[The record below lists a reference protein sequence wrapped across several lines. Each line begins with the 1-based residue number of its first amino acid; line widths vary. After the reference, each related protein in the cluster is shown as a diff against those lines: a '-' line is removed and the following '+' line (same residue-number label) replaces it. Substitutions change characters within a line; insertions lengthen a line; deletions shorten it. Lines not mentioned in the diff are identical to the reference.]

1 MTKTKFIN
9 NHINKL
15 SMKHNLRITLLLLFL
30 FVASQVTGL
39 FLISR
44 DAEIGEEITPDNK
57 TIIVVRHDETAI
69 GDRPNVEG
77 YSSLLYILG
86 AVAIGTLLILMI
98 IRFNK
103 TMVWRGWFFLA
114 VFLTLSISLG
124 VLFKNKYVI
133 WGTALVLAFLKIS
146 RFSSV
151 LLHNITEVLIYSG
164 IAVLI
169 VPLFSVFWA
178 FVLLL
183 VISVYDMFAV
193 WKSKHMVK
201 MAKFQFENSIFPG
214 LMIPYS
220 KGKIGKLKSKTK
232 AVLREDKA
240 EKTIKTK
247 ANIAILG
254 GGDIAFPLI
263 FSGAVMESL
272 IMNGLTKG
280 AAFLQTSIITFTT
293 TLALFLLFLYSKK
306 KHYYPAMPF
315 VTLGCLVGY
324 FIVFLL

>member
-1 MTKTKFIN
+1 
-9 NHINKL
+9 
-15 SMKHNLRITLLLLFL
+15 MKHNLKITLLLLLIFI
-30 FVASQVTGL
+30 ASQVTGL

-44 DAEIGEEITPDNK
+44 DAEIGKEITPENK
-57 TIIVVRHDETAI
+57 TIIVVRHNATAI
-69 GDRPNVEG
+69 GERPNVQG
-77 YSSLLYILG
+77 YSSLLYIMG

-98 IRFNK
+98 IKFNK
-103 TMVWRGWFFLA
+103 TMIWRGWFFLA
-114 VFLTLSISLG
+114 VFLTISISLG
-124 VLFKNKYVI
+124 VLFRNKYII
-133 WGTALVLAFLKIS
+133 WGAALLLAFLKTS
-146 RFSSV
+146 RFTNIFI
-151 LLHNITEVLIYSG
+151 HNITEILIYSG

-220 KGKIGKLKSKTK
+220 KNRIRKFNSRAKKTTAVSK
-232 AVLREDKA
+232 DKA
-240 EKTIKTK
+240 EKVIKAKT
-247 ANIAILG
+247 NIAILG

-263 FSGAVMESL
+263 FSGAVMENL
-272 IMNGLTKG
+272 ITNGLTKSI
-280 AAFLQTSIITFTT
+280 AFSQTLIITFTT
-293 TLALFLLFLYSKK
+293 ALALFLLFIYSKK

-315 VTLGCLVGY
+315 VTLGCLLGY